1 MDAPQV
7 ASHFLEL
14 LESSE
19 LLSAQQLR
27 TAVGKYDLVAAPTA
41 EEAALRLVSAGLLT
55 RFQGQR
61 LLAGRARG
69 FYYDR
74 YKLLDVLGHGGMSC
88 VYRAEDT
95 QTGGQVALKVLAE
108 RYKHDAGM
116 ITRLKLEALVGRK
129 LRHPHVL
136 HTLGIGEAAGVLYI
150 VMEHFE
156 AIELQELIDNSGPL
170 PVAHACDVIL
180 QAAIGL
186 HAAHRTGIVHRD
198 VKPANLMIDRA
209 GDVKVLDFGLSL
221 LGPDVAD
228 EEFSLA
234 MIFGHECLGTAYYM
248 PPEQSRDSNSVDARA
263 DIYGLGCTMYH
274 ALAGRVPFPV
284 VKGTDIASVPQVIA
298 AHRER
303 PLPPLKEF
311 VPELPR
317 EVARVVDR
325 MTAKNPDDRFA
336 TAADVARALEP
347 FAVRRPIDVDVRKI
361 LSRRIRKARQRLTAS
376 QTGSSQSAVTRLGS
390 QSGSSVIGSGLQRSA
405 SRIDTAVSHDTRPEH
420 KSAIRPGG
428 PAAATASPSSAAHD
442 ALQTEMA
449 AAAGPVSRPGFLLQ
463 ADGAP
468 PICLDKGRIVI
479 GRDADCDVVLAAG
492 QVSGKHCEL
501 RHEDGRW
508 HVVDLG
514 SKNGVLVNGKFV
526 KNAPLRTGD
535 RLSIAHYVLFQFQGG
550 ESAKSGR
557 TWYWIAGIAL
567 LLAAAAALAWLL
579 DLL

>member
-14 LESSE
+14 LESSG

-27 TAVGKYDLVAAPTA
+27 TAVGKYDLVSAPTA

-55 RFQGQR
+55 KFQAQR
-61 LLAGRARG
+61 LLAGRTRG
-69 FYYDR
+69 FHYNH
-74 YKLLDVLGHGGMSC
+74 YKLHDVLGHGGMSC

-95 QTGGQVALKVLAE
+95 RTGGQVALKVLAE

-136 HTLGIGEAAGVLYI
+136 HTLEIGEAAGVLYI
-150 VMEHFE
+150 VMELFE

-170 PVAHACDVIL
+170 PVAHACDVTR

-209 GDVKVLDFGLSL
+209 GFVKVLDFGLSL

-284 VKGTDIASVPQVIA
+284 ANGTAIASVPQVIA

-311 VPELPR
+311 VPELPN
-317 EVARVVDR
+317 EVARIVDR
-325 MTAKNPDDRFA
+325 MTAKNRDDRFA
-336 TAADVARALEP
+336 TAADVAKALEP
-347 FAVRRPIDVDVRKI
+347 FSEGRPIDVDVRKI

-376 QTGSSQSAVTRLGS
+376 QTGSSQSAVTRMGS
-390 QSGSSVIGSGLQRSA
+390 QSGSSVNGSGLQRSA

-428 PAAATASPSSAAHD
+428 SAATASPSSVADD
-442 ALQTEMA
+442 ALRNEQAT
-449 AAAGPVSRPGFLLQ
+449 AAGPVNRPAFLLQ

-479 GRDADCDVVLAAG
+479 GRDADCDVVLSAG

-508 HVVDLG
+508 QVVDLG
-514 SKNGVLVNGKFV
+514 SKNGVLVNGKLV

-535 RLSIAHYVLFQFQGG
+535 RLSIAHYVLFQFQSG
-550 ESAKSGR
+550 EPAKSDR
-557 TWYWIAGIAL
+557 SWLWIAGAAL
-567 LLAAAAALAWLL
+567 LLAAAGTLAWVL